1 MAHKKAAGT
10 TKNGRDSNPK
20 YLGMKVN
27 PGEIVKEGAVLLRQ
41 RGTPIIAGNNVGTG
55 SDRTL
60 FALVA
65 GKLHIREK
73 RKTHFNG
80 EIKTKKVLDVIPQ

>member
-20 YLGMKVN
+20 YLGIKVN
-27 PGEIVKEGAVLLRQ
+27 PGQNVSAGAVLVRQ
-41 RGTPIIAGNNVGTG
+41 RGTKIIPGQNVSMG
-55 SDRTL
+55 SDNTL

-65 GKLHIREK
+65 GKLQIRSK

-80 EIKTKKVLDVIPQ
+80 ESKSKKVFDILPQ

>member
-20 YLGMKVN
+20 YLGIKVN
-27 PGEIVKEGAVLLRQ
+27 PGQTVSAGAVLVRQ
-41 RGTPIIAGNNVGTG
+41 RGTEILPGLNVGMG

-60 FALVA
+60 FSLVA

-73 RKTHFNG
+73 RKTHFNRTS
-80 EIKTKKVLDVIPQ
+80 KSKKVFDVVP